1 MLADTW
7 LQSTREFFS
16 FTQLRNTY
24 AQTLAP
30 SARIAAYVS
39 SVAPL
44 ETDFTEYKANR
55 VATLNEGMARCRA
68 NKGDVVLVMP
78 SHVENVVGADSWTG
92 MVAGSRIVGCGYG
105 TLRPTFTWT
114 TAVSTV
120 LFDVANVTLENC
132 ILNLEPGAGPI
143 AVAAPIT
150 VTGAGCAFV
159 NNTMRLATD
168 VNNYATIG
176 ITLNAADLTFVGN
189 TLYGATAGVSTTF
202 MDINACHRLYMAGNL
217 FSGATSAVAVGIVRF
232 VTAASLHVNLVR
244 NVYINRIAASTCAVT
259 GLANVSGVSYE
270 EHFSYLDTASLTAW
284 LTSPGIMSFHRPTV
298 SNNVGDTGTEVVGTV
313 SA

>member
-7 LQSTREFFS
+7 LQSTQELFS
-16 FTQLRNTY
+16 FSRIRNTY
-24 AQTLAP
+24 AQELAP
-30 SARIAAYVS
+30 GARIAAYVS
-39 SVAPL
+39 STAPAD
-44 ETDFTEYKANR
+44 TDFTEYKNNR
-55 VATLNEGMARCRA
+55 VATINEGLARCRA
-68 NKGDVVLVMP
+68 SKGDVVLVMP
-78 SHVENVVGADSWTG
+78 GHTENVATPDAWQSMIT
-92 MVAGSRIVGCGYG
+92 GSRIVGAGWG
-105 TLRPTFTWT
+105 TLRPTITWT
-114 TAVSTV
+114 TALSTV

-159 NNTMRLATD
+159 NNTMRFATD

-176 ITLNAADLTFVGN
+176 ITLNAADLSFVGN
-189 TLYGATAGVSTTF
+189 TCYGATAGVSTTF
-202 MDINACHRLYMAGNL
+202 MDINAAHRLYMAGNM
-217 FSGATSAVAVGIVRF
+217 FSGATSAAGVGIVRF
-232 VTAASLHVNLVR
+232 VTAASLHVKLVR
-244 NVYINRIAASTCAVT
+244 NVYINRIALSQCAVT

-270 EHFSYLDTASLTAW
+270 EHFAYLDTASLTPW
-284 LTSPGIMSFHRPTV
+284 LTSTGIMSFHRPTV